1 MPNYEIQDSFVYVIS
16 WESTPEVVKIG
27 RTTNISQ
34 RFNQFLTAHHDPLM
48 VLCLCPENV
57 CSEET
62 LHRQFDSARKTL
74 EHFDLTEDLQAK
86 IDMLNMSNQFTPY
99 TIPRTRHQTGLLDD
113 MTVVEEFKDTMSIP
127 PLRVSRV
134 ERDVAILAALGM
146 TVYESADAL
155 TLSESAI
162 KCHRGGITQKAFTPN
177 LISAVSKLLVH
188 DIVSPKELTNS

>member
-1 MPNYEIQDSFVYVIS
+1 MPKHSLQDSFVYVIS

-48 VLCLCPENV
+48 VLCLCPESI
-57 CSEET
+57 CSEDT
-62 LHRQFDSARKTL
+62 LHRQFDSSRKTL
-74 EHFDLTEDLQAK
+74 EHFELTDDLQAK
-86 IDMLNMSNQFTPY
+86 IDMLNMSNDFRPY

-113 MTVVEEFKDTMSIP
+113 MTAVEEFKDTMSIP

-146 TVYESADAL
+146 TVYESADAMS
-155 TLSESAI
+155 LSESAI
-162 KCHRGGITQKAFTPN
+162 KAHRGGVTQKAFTPN
-177 LISAVSKLLVH
+177 LISAISKLLVH
-188 DIVSPKELTNS
+188 DIVNTKELINS

>member
-1 MPNYEIQDSFVYVIS
+1 MANYAIQDSFVYVIS
-16 WESTPEVVKIG
+16 WESSPDVVKIG

-34 RFNQFLTAHHDPLM
+34 RFNQFLTAHHDPLY

-57 CSEET
+57 CSEDT

-74 EHFDLTEDLQAK
+74 EHFDLTEDLQSK
-86 IDMLNMSNQFTPY
+86 IDMLNLSNQFTPY
-99 TIPRTRHQTGLLDD
+99 LIPRTRHQTGLLDD

-127 PLRVSRV
+127 PLRVSRI

-162 KCHRGGITQKAFTPN
+162 KCHRGGITQKTFTPN
-177 LISAVSKLLVH
+177 LISAVSKLFVH
-188 DIVSPKELTNS
+188 DIVNPKELTNS